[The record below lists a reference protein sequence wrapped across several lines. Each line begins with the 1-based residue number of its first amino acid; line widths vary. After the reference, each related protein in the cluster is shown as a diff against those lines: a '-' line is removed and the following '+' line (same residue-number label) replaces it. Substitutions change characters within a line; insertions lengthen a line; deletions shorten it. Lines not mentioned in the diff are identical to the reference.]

1 MFFCL
6 ILAASIGKSSK
17 FQYIH
22 NNILK
27 SIAKLEYNKLDISI
41 LGMAA
46 AAGSGFSYPESVA
59 NGWDGVCVTGINQS
73 PIDLD
78 SGMKATVHAPI
89 NYRNYFNG
97 HFNKVTFIS

>member
-1 MFFCL
+1 
-6 ILAASIGKSSK
+6 
-17 FQYIH
+17 
-22 NNILK
+22 
-27 SIAKLEYNKLDISI
+27 
-41 LGMAA
+41 MAA

-97 HFNKVTFIS
+97 HFNKVNFMSYVLSN